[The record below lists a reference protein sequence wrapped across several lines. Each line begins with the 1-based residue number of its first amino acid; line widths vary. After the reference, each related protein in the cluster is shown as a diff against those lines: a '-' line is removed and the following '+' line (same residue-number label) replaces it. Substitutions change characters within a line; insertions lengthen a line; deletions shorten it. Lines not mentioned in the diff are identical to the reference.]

1 MGIIKNAVPFGSGFN
16 IGASGPIDSRMRVAY
31 KTDLT
36 TVWGADAPSY
46 AGMVV
51 SVLEEDKIY
60 VLKNNGFDDNGLP
73 LAADYWDETSWICIG
88 ENDGVNEDAVSE
100 IVRGILT
107 DGKYIDETKLT
118 EELSK
123 INIPITDIT
132 SGETSLIKNKTI
144 DLSEYYYSKTE
155 IDNKLNSF
163 DLFVIVSSL
172 PTEEIDENKIY
183 VINSNSTGE
192 ENIYSEYIYV
202 ENKWEKIGEFK
213 SDVDLSNY
221 CTKDELVTN
230 SIKLSSDIK
239 TENEQTA
246 KYASGST
253 VQYVLSDMHSRLNTI
268 NTSLDVAISG
278 GVTSIQ
284 EGDGI
289 DVDDSTNTSPKVS
302 IKISEDENNALTYG
316 EDKGLYVE
324 DLKTRLKTLED
335 LLSSFTGNDAAE
347 FITTKNINQHAIT
360 SIIYDN
366 TVREDEDMEDIVIKN
381 NNGEIKIALNSIT
394 NIAFGDAEDITKNN

>member
-1 MGIIKNAVPFGSGFN
+1 MAIIKNAVPFGSGFN

-46 AGMVV
+46 AGMIV
-51 SVLEEDKIY
+51 SVLEENKLY
-60 VLKNNGFDDNGLP
+60 VLKNDGFDSNGLP
-73 LAADYWDETSWICIG
+73 IPADYKNETSWICIG
-88 ENDGVNEDAVSE
+88 ENSGVNEDAVSE
-100 IVRGILT
+100 IVAKILS
-107 DGKYIDETKLT
+107 DGKYIDENKLS

-123 INIPITDIT
+123 IDIPITDIT
-132 SGETSLIKNKTI
+132 SGDTSLITDKTL
-144 DLSEYYYSKTE
+144 DLSQYYYSKTE
-155 IDNKLNSF
+155 IDNKLESF

-172 PTEEIDENKIY
+172 PTENIDENKIY

-202 ENKWEKIGEFK
+202 NNNWEKIGEFK

-239 TENEQTA
+239 TENEDTA
-246 KYASGST
+246 KYTSGST
-253 VQYVLSDMHSRLNTI
+253 VQSVLSDMHSRLNTI

-284 EGDGI
+284 EGVGI
-289 DVDDSTNTSPKVS
+289 DVDDSTKTSPLVS
-302 IKISEDENNALTYG
+302 IKISNDENNALTSG
-316 EDKGLYVE
+316 DDNGLYVE
-324 DLKTRLKTLED
+324 NLKERLEVLEN
-335 LLSSFTGNDAAE
+335 LLSAFTVENGAK
-347 FITTKNINQHAIT
+347 FITTENIGEHAIT
-360 SIIYDN
+360 SIIYDE
-366 TVREDEDMEDIVIKN
+366 TVREEEDNEDIVIKN
-381 NNGEIKIALNSIT
+381 NNGEVKIALNSVT
-394 NIAFGDAEDITKNN
+394 NIAYNDGISI